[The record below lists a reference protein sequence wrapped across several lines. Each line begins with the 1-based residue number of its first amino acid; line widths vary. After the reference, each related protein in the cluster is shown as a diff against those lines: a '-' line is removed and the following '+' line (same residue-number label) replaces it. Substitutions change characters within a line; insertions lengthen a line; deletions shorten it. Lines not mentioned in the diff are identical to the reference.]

1 MLLAMTRHN
10 NRLAILLHGSKGWK
24 TGQCLKK
31 DKRETQMKLKMLTA
45 TAAFALSLGATSATA
60 SCGKVSITEMDWASS
75 AVVTAVANFLMTQGY
90 GCDVQV
96 VPSST
101 VPALTSLAETGEPDI
116 LTEVWANS
124 TPAYEPL
131 LAEGKLV
138 ELTNVLSDGGVEA
151 WWIPAYLAESN
162 PELTT
167 WDGIMA
173 NPAAVGGKFHDCP
186 SGWACDII
194 NNNNLKAAKA
204 VAGGLERFQHGSGE
218 TLQTSIAAAYAD
230 KAPWFG
236 YYWAPTA
243 VLGKY
248 PMVRVE
254 VPAYNAEA
262 HSCNGD
268 VDCANPGFSAYPSAK
283 VVTAA
288 SGAFMEREPEVAT
301 LMKNVAFTNAQMGD
315 VLAWRLDNNAS
326 YDEAA
331 VYFLTSYKDVWGNW
345 LSDDAKGK
353 LAAILN

>member
-1 MLLAMTRHN
+1 
-10 NRLAILLHGSKGWK
+10 
-24 TGQCLKK
+24 
-31 DKRETQMKLKMLTA
+31 MKLNLLGTVAVVSAGMFGTTA
-45 TAAFALSLGATSATA
+45 MAD
-60 SCGKVSITEMDWASS
+60 CGEVSITEMDWASS
-75 AVVTAVANFLMTQGY
+75 AVVTAVSAFLMEQGY
-90 GCDVQV
+90 GCTVQK

-101 VPALTSLAETGEPDI
+101 VPALTSLAETGKPDL

-138 ELTNVLSDGGVEA
+138 ELGNVLSDGGVEA

-167 WDGIMA
+167 WEGIMA
-173 NPAAVGGKFHDCP
+173 NPVAVGGKFNDCP

-194 NNNNLKAAKA
+194 NNNNLIALEAE
-204 VAGGLERFQHGSGE
+204 AGGLERFQHGSGE

-254 VPAYNAEA
+254 VAAYDAEA
-262 HSCNGD
+262 HACNGD
-268 VDCANPGFSAYPSAK
+268 VDCAAPKVSAYPAAK

-288 SGAFMEREPEVAT
+288 SAAFIEREPAVAE
-301 LMKNVAFTNAQMGD
+301 LMKNVSFTNAQMGE

-331 VYFLTSYKDVWGNW
+331 VYFLTTYKDTWGGW
-345 LSDDAKGK
+345 LNDEAKAK
-353 LAAILN
+353 LAAVLN

>member
-1 MLLAMTRHN
+1 MKY
-10 NRLAILLHGSKGWK
+10 RLI
-24 TGQCLKK
+24 
-31 DKRETQMKLKMLTA
+31 
-45 TAAFALSLGATSATA
+45 AAGAVAATA
-60 SCGKVSITEMDWASS
+60 SMGATTAAADCGAVSITEMDWASS
-75 AVVTAVANFLMTQGY
+75 AVVTAVSNFIMTQGY
-90 GCDVQV
+90 GCDVSV

-101 VPALTSLAETGEPDI
+101 VPALVSLAETGEPDI

-124 TPAYEPL
+124 TPSYEPL

-138 ELTNVLSDGGVEA
+138 ELANVLSDGGVEA

-167 WDGIMA
+167 WEGIMA

-204 VAGGLERFQHGSGE
+204 EAGGLERFQHGSGE
-218 TLQTSIAAAYAD
+218 TLQASIAAAYD
-230 KAPWFG
+230 EQAPWLG

-243 VLGKY
+243 VLGKF

-262 HSCNGD
+262 HACNGSA
-268 VDCANPGFSAYPSAK
+268 DCATPGFSAYPSAK

-288 SGAFMEREPEVAT
+288 SAAFVEREPGAAA
-301 LMKNVAFTNAQMGD
+301 LMANVSFTNAQMGD

-331 VYFLTSYKDVWGNW
+331 VYFLTNYKDVWGNW
-345 LSDDAKGK
+345 LDADAKAK
-353 LAAILN
+353 LAAVLN

>member
-1 MLLAMTRHN
+1 
-10 NRLAILLHGSKGWK
+10 
-24 TGQCLKK
+24 
-31 DKRETQMKLKMLTA
+31 MKLKMVS
-45 TAAFALSLGATSATA
+45 AAAIVAAGTFSASSAAAECGA
-60 SCGKVSITEMDWASS
+60 VSITEMDWASS
-75 AVVTAVANFLMTQGY
+75 AVVTAVSKFLMEQGY

-101 VPALTSLAETGEPDI
+101 VPALTSLSETGEPDI

-131 LAEGKLV
+131 REEGKLV
-138 ELTNVLSDGGVEA
+138 ELGNVLSDGGVEA

-167 WDGIMA
+167 WEGIMA

-186 SGWACDII
+186 AGWACDII
-194 NNNNLKAAKA
+194 NNNNLKAL
-204 VAGGLERFQHGSGE
+204 GIDGTGLERFQHGSGE
-218 TLQTSIAAAYAD
+218 TLQTSIAAAYD
-230 KAPWFG
+230 EQAPWFG

-248 PMVRVE
+248 PMVAVTVGE
-254 VPAYNAEA
+254 YDADA
-262 HSCNGD
+262 HTCNGD
-268 VDCANPGFSAYPSAK
+268 ADCANPTFSAYPAAK

-288 SGAFMEREPEVAT
+288 SSAFVEREPEVAE
-301 LMKNVAFTNAQMGD
+301 LMANVSFTNAQMGE

-331 VYFLTSYKDVWGNW
+331 VYFLTNHKDTWADW
-345 LSDDAKGK
+345 LSEDAASK
-353 LAAILN
+353 LSAILQ

>member
-1 MLLAMTRHN
+1 
-10 NRLAILLHGSKGWK
+10 
-24 TGQCLKK
+24 
-31 DKRETQMKLKMLTA
+31 MKLKMT
-45 TAAFALSLGATSATA
+45 TAAIAMAASFGATSAHA
-60 SCGKVSITEMDWASS
+60 DCGTVSITQMDWASS
-75 AVVTAVANFLMTQGY
+75 AVVTAVANFLMAQGY
-90 GCDVQV
+90 GCDVQI

-101 VPALTSLAETGEPDI
+101 VPALTSVAETGEPDI

-124 TPAYEPL
+124 TPAYEGL
-131 LAEGKLV
+131 LAEGKLEEV
-138 ELTNVLSDGGVEA
+138 ANVLSDGGVEA

-194 NNNNLKAAKA
+194 NNNNLKAAGA
-204 VAGGLERFQHGSGE
+204 EAGGLERFQHGSGE

-248 PMVRVE
+248 PMVAVE
-254 VPAYNAEA
+254 VPAYDADGHA
-262 HSCNGD
+262 CNGD
-268 VDCANPGFSAYPSAK
+268 ADCANPVFSAYPSSK
-283 VVTAA
+283 VVTAVA
-288 SGAFMEREPEVAT
+288 GGFKDREPAVAE
-301 LMKNVAFTNAQMGD
+301 LMSNISFTNAQMGE

-331 VYFLTSYKDVWGNW
+331 VYFLTNYKDVWGGW
-345 LSDDAKGK
+345 LNDEAKGK
-353 LAAILN
+353 LAAILK

>member
-1 MLLAMTRHN
+1 
-10 NRLAILLHGSKGWK
+10 
-24 TGQCLKK
+24 
-31 DKRETQMKLKMLTA
+31 MKLKMLVA
-45 TAAFALSLGATSATA
+45 SAAVALSFGATSASA
-60 SCGKVSITEMDWASS
+60 DCGKVSITEMDWASS
-75 AVVTAVANFLMTQGY
+75 AVVTAVANFLMSQGY

-124 TPAYEPL
+124 TPSYEPL
-131 LAEGKLV
+131 LAAGKLV
-138 ELTNVLSDGGVEA
+138 ELTSVLSDGGVEA
-151 WWIPAYLAESN
+151 WWIPAYLAKSN

-173 NPAAVGGKFHDCP
+173 NPAAVGSKFHDCP

-194 NNNNLKAAKA
+194 NNNNLNAA
-204 VAGGLERFQHGSGE
+204 GIDDTDLERFQHGSGE
-218 TLQTSIAAAYAD
+218 TLQASIASAYAD

-254 VPAYNAEA
+254 VPAYDADA
-262 HSCNGD
+262 HACNGD
-268 VDCANPGFSAYPSAK
+268 VDCATPGFSAYPAAK

-288 SGAFMEREPEVAT
+288 SAAFIAREPAAAA
-301 LMKNVAFTNAQMGD
+301 LMANVTFTNAQMGE

-326 YDEAA
+326 NEEAA
-331 VYFLTSYKDVWGNW
+331 VYFLSTYQDVWADW
-345 LSDDAKGK
+345 LDDEAKANLSALLK
-353 LAAILN
+353 

>member
-1 MLLAMTRHN
+1 MKKMILAAAMT
-10 NRLAILLHGSKGWK
+10 I
-24 TGQCLKK
+24 
-31 DKRETQMKLKMLTA
+31 
-45 TAAFALSLGATSATA
+45 GASSATIA
-60 SCGKVSITEMDWASS
+60 SADCGDVSITEMDWASS
-75 AVVTAVANFLMTQGY
+75 AVVTAVATFLMEQGY
-90 GCDVQV
+90 GCSVQK

-124 TPAYEPL
+124 TPSYQPL
-131 LAEGKLV
+131 VDSGKLV
-138 ELTNVLSDGGVEA
+138 EVANVLSDGGVEA

-167 WDGIMA
+167 WEGIMA

-194 NNNNLKAAKA
+194 NNNNLKAAGA
-204 VAGGLERFQHGSGE
+204 EAGGLERFQHGSGE
-218 TLQTSIAAAYAD
+218 TLQTSIASAYAE

-262 HSCNGD
+262 HACNGD
-268 VDCANPGFSAYPSAK
+268 ANCANPVFSAYPAAK
-283 VVTAA
+283 VATAV
-288 SGAFMEREPEVAT
+288 SGTFANENPDIVE
-301 LMKNVAFTNAQMGD
+301 LLSKLSFTNTQMGE

-331 VYFLTSYKDVWGNW
+331 VHFLVNNADVWSSW
-345 LSDDAKGK
+345 LNDEAKGK
-353 LAAILN
+353 LAAILGN